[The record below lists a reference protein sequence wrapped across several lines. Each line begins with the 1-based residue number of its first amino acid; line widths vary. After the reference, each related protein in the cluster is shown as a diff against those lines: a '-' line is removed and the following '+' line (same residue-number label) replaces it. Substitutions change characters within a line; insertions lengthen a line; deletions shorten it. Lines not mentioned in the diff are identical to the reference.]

1 VKAIDVWM
9 GTCTGEVLKLKDRN
23 VINFFKYLN
32 NTFLK
37 VIRRLLTAEDWVKF
51 VGSPCGIYV

>member
-1 VKAIDVWM
+1 M